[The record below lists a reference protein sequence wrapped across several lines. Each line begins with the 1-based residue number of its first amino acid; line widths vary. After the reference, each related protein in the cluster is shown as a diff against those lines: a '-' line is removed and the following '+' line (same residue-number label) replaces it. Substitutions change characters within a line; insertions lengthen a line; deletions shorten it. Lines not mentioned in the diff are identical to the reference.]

1 MFSGVSEINLDAKG
15 RMAMPTRYR
24 ERIADYCDG
33 KMFVTV
39 DPFDRCLTLHT
50 QPEWDIVQQK
60 LNAIPSFD
68 PATRRFKRMVIGHAA
83 EVDVDGNGRLLLPAP
98 LRDFAEIER
107 RVVLLGQGN
116 KFEIWSEQLWH
127 QTRDEYMDS
136 SEGAGLVP
144 DDLKSLSL

>member
-24 ERIADYCDG
+24 ERIADRCAG
-33 KMFVTV
+33 KMYVTV
-39 DPFDRCLTLHT
+39 DPFDQCLTLHT
-50 QPEWDIVQQK
+50 MPEWEIVQQK
-60 LNAIPSFD
+60 LNSVPSFD
-68 PATRRFKRMVIGHAA
+68 PATRRLKRLVIGHAS
-83 EVDVDGNGRLLLPAP
+83 EVDMDGSGRLLLPAP

-127 QTRDEYMDS
+127 QTRDAYLDV

-144 DDLKSLSL
+144 NDLKTLSL

>member
-24 ERIADYCDG
+24 ERIADRCDG

-39 DPFDRCLTLHT
+39 DPFDQCLTLHT
-50 QPEWDIVQQK
+50 LPEWEIVQQK
-60 LNAIPSFD
+60 LNSVPSFD
-68 PATRRFKRMVIGHAA
+68 PATRRLKRLVIGHAS
-83 EVDVDGNGRLLLPAP
+83 EVDMDGSGRLLLPAP

-107 RVVLLGQGN
+107 RIVLLGQGN
-116 KFEIWSEQLWH
+116 KFEIWSERLWH
-127 QTRDEYMDS
+127 QTRDAYLDV

-144 DDLKSLSL
+144 NDLKTLSL